1 MGLIQLGKDA
11 LNSAGQAVERGL
23 GGLFNAAGTS
33 IGSVFADQWK
43 EYFYCDSIPE
53 DTLLMKA
60 QKRTNSKSANK
71 KGSDNIISNG
81 SIVAVNEGQC
91 MIIVDQGKV
100 VELCAEPGEFQ
111 WDASTEPS
119 LFAGKLGTS
128 ILDTFKT
135 MGKRFTFGGDTAK
148 DQRVYFFNLKEI
160 PNNRFGTPNP
170 IPFRIVVNEQM
181 GFKLTVDVRMNGTY
195 SYRIV
200 DPIKFYTV
208 VSGNVDYDYKRDRI
222 DATLKAELMT
232 ALQPAMAEVSAKH
245 ISYDQIPAYA
255 DDFAA
260 ILNAQMK
267 DQWGKR
273 GIEVFSMNIS
283 TPSIPEEQRKKLAEL
298 EDNVILMNPNMG
310 AARLI
315 GAQGTLMANQGEA
328 MKTAAGNESGAVHGF
343 MGMGMVNGMGMGMG
357 GVPNNPA
364 QVGVTAANL
373 YQMGQQPQYQQPAP
387 APVSAPATTAAA
399 AGGWTC
405 SCGNT
410 CTDMFCPKC
419 GSKKPEQPAGGFC
432 TKCGNQ
438 VTPDAMFCA
447 KCGNKLK

>member
-11 LNSAGQAVERGL
+11 LNSATQAVENSV
-23 GGLFNAAGTS
+23 GGIFGTIGTS
-33 IGSVFADQWK
+33 VGSVLADQWK
-43 EYFYCDSIPE
+43 EYFYCDSIDE
-53 DTLLMKA
+53 DVLVVKG
-60 QKRTNSKSANK
+60 QKRISSKSSNK

-119 LFAGKLGTS
+119 LFAGKLGKS

-135 MGKRFTFGGDTAK
+135 MGKRFAFGGDTAK

-170 IPFRIVVNEQM
+170 IPFRIVVNEQL
-181 GFKLTVDVRMNGTY
+181 GAKLTVDVRMNGTY

-200 DPIKFYTV
+200 DPIKFYSV
-208 VSGNVDYDYKRDRI
+208 VSGNVEYDYKRDRI

-245 ISYDQIPAYA
+245 ISYDQLPAYA

-260 ILNAQMK
+260 ILNEQMK
-267 DQWGKR
+267 NQWGKR
-273 GIEVFSMNIS
+273 GIEVFSMSIS
-283 TPSIPEEQRKKLAEL
+283 TPSISDEQRKKLQEL
-298 EDNVILMNPNMG
+298 EDNAILMNPNMA
-310 AARLI
+310 AARLVT
-315 GAQGTLMANQGEA
+315 AQGEA
-328 MKTAAGNESGAVHGF
+328 MKTAAGNDAGAMTGF
-343 MGMGMVNGMGMGMG
+343 LGMGMAMNQGGM
-357 GVPNNPA
+357 NA
-364 QVGVTAANL
+364 SQL
-373 YQMGQQPQYQQPAP
+373 YQMGQAPQFQPVAPAP
-387 APVSAPATTAAA
+387 APAPAPAAPA
-399 AGGWTC
+399 DGWTC
-405 SCGNT
+405 QCGNV
-410 CTDMFCPKC
+410 CADMFCPKC
-419 GSKKPEQPAGGFC
+419 GSKKPEQPAETFC
-432 TKCGNQ
+432 SKCGNK
-438 VTPDAMFCA
+438 VDADAMFCS

>member
-11 LNSAGQAVERGL
+11 LNSASQSVEKGL
-23 GGLFNAAGTS
+23 GGIFGAAGTA
-33 IGSVFADQWK
+33 IGGVFADQWR
-43 EYFYCDSIPE
+43 EYFYCDSLSE
-53 DTLLMKA
+53 GTLVTKA
-60 QKRTNSKSANK
+60 QKRTSSKSANK

-81 SIVAVNEGQC
+81 SIIAVNEGQC

-100 VELCAEPGEFQ
+100 VEICAEPGEFQ

-119 LFAGKLGTS
+119 LFAGKLGSS
-128 ILDTFKT
+128 IVESFKT
-135 MGKRFTFGGDTAK
+135 MGKRFSFGGDTAK

-170 IPFRIVVNEQM
+170 IPFRIVVNEEL

-208 VSGNVDYDYKRDRI
+208 VSGNVEQEYTRDRI

-232 ALQPAMAEVSAKH
+232 ALQPAMAEVSAKR
-245 ISYDQIPAYA
+245 ISYDQLPAYS

-260 ILNAQMK
+260 ILNVQMK
-267 DQWGKR
+267 EQWGKR

-315 GAQGTLMANQGEA
+315 GAQGTLMTNQGEA
-328 MKTAAGNESGAVHGF
+328 MKTAAANEAGAAHGA
-343 MGMGMVNGMGMGMG
+343 MNMHLIGGMG
-357 GVPNNPA
+357 GIMGGMNGQAAA
-364 QVGVTAANL
+364 QAAGL
-373 YQMGQQPQYQQPAP
+373 YQMGQAPQYQVP
-387 APVSAPATTAAA
+387 APVAPAAPAAA
-399 AGGWTC
+399 PAGGWTC
-405 SCGNT
+405 SCGNV
-410 CTDMFCPKC
+410 CQDMFCAKC

-432 TKCGNQ
+432 SKCGNK
-438 VTPDAMFCA
+438 VDAGAMFCS
-447 KCGNKLK
+447 KCGNKLQ

>member
-1 MGLIQLGKDA
+1 MGLSKVTDA
-11 LNSAGQAVERGL
+11 AKEGI
-23 GGLFNAAGTS
+23 GGIFGAAGNA

-53 DTLLMKA
+53 RTLLTKG
-60 QKRTNSKSANK
+60 QKRTNSRSANR

-81 SIVAVNEGQC
+81 SIIAVNEGQC
-91 MIIVDQGKV
+91 MIIVEQGKV
-100 VELCAEPGEFQ
+100 VEICAEPGEFVY
-111 WDASTEPS
+111 DASTEPS
-119 LFAGKLGTS
+119 LFAGSLGKS

-160 PNNRFGTPNP
+160 PDNRFGTPNP
-170 IPFRIVVNEQM
+170 IPFRIVVNEQL

-208 VSGNVDYDYKRDRI
+208 VSGNVEEDYTRDRI

-260 ILNAQMK
+260 ILNEQMK

-283 TPSIPEEQRKKLAEL
+283 TPSIPEEQRKKLSEL

-315 GAQGTLMANQGEA
+315 TAQGEA
-328 MKTAAGNESGAVHGF
+328 MKTAAGNEAGAMTGF
-343 MGMGMVNGMGMGMG
+343 LGMGMAMNQGGGMNAG
-357 GVPNNPA
+357 
-364 QVGVTAANL
+364 QL
-373 YQMGQQPQYQQPAP
+373 YQMGQQPQYQTPVQPA
-387 APVSAPATTAAA
+387 APAAPA

-405 SCGNT
+405 QCGNV
-410 CTDMFCPKC
+410 CQDMFCSKC

-432 TKCGNQ
+432 TKCGAPAA
-438 VTPDAMFCA
+438 PDAMFCA

>member
-1 MGLIQLGKDA
+1 MGLIQLGKNA
-11 LNSAGQAVERGL
+11 LNSAGQSIEKGL
-23 GGLFNAAGTS
+23 GGIFGAAGAS

-43 EYFYCDSIPE
+43 EYFYCDSIEE
-53 DTLLMKA
+53 DTLVVKA
-60 QKRTNSKSANK
+60 KKRVNSKSSNQ

-81 SIVAVNEGQC
+81 SIIAVNEGQC

-128 ILDTFKT
+128 ILETFKT

-170 IPFRIVVNEQM
+170 IPFRIVVNEEL

-208 VSGNVDYDYKRDRI
+208 VSGNVENDYTRDRI
-222 DATLKAELMT
+222 DATLKSELMT
-232 ALQPAMAEVSAKH
+232 ALQPAMAEVSAKR
-245 ISYDQIPAYA
+245 ISYDQLPAYA

-260 ILNAQMK
+260 ILNIQMK
-267 DQWGKR
+267 EQWGKR

-283 TPSIPEEQRKKLAEL
+283 TPSIPDEQRKKLSEL

-310 AARLI
+310 AARMV
-315 GAQGTLMANQGEA
+315 ASQGRA
-328 MKTAAGNESGAVHGF
+328 METAAGNDAGAFQGF
-343 MGMGMVNGMGMGMG
+343 LGMGMAMNQGGM
-357 GVPNNPA
+357 NA
-364 QVGVTAANL
+364 SQL
-373 YQMGQQPQYQQPAP
+373 YQMGQAPQYQPIAP
-387 APVSAPATTAAA
+387 APVAPVTPA

-405 SCGNT
+405 QCGNV
-410 CTDMFCPKC
+410 CQDMFCSKC
-419 GSKKPEQPAGGFC
+419 GSKKPEQPVGGFC

-438 VTPDAMFCA
+438 VDAGAMFCS
-447 KCGNKLK
+447 KCGNKLQ

>member
-11 LNSAGQAVERGL
+11 LQSAGQSVEKGL
-23 GGLFNAAGTS
+23 GGIFGAAGTS
-33 IGSVFADQWK
+33 IGSVFADQWR
-43 EYFYCDSIPE
+43 EYFYCDSIDE
-53 DTLLMKA
+53 DTLVVKA
-60 QKRTNSKSANK
+60 KKRINSKSSNQ

-81 SIVAVNEGQC
+81 SIIAVNEGQC

-119 LFAGKLGTS
+119 LFAGKLGSS
-128 ILDTFKT
+128 ILETFKT

-170 IPFRIVVNEQM
+170 IPFRIVVNEEL

-208 VSGNVDYDYKRDRI
+208 VSGNVENEYTRDRI

-232 ALQPAMAEVSAKH
+232 ALQPAMAEVSAKK
-245 ISYDQIPAYA
+245 ISYDQLPAYS

-260 ILNAQMK
+260 ILNVQMK
-267 DQWGKR
+267 EQWGKR

-310 AARLI
+310 AARI
-315 GAQGTLMANQGEA
+315 ITSQGRA
-328 MKTAAGNESGAVHGF
+328 METAAGNDAGAFQGF
-343 MGMGMVNGMGMGMG
+343 LGMGMAMNQGGMNAG
-357 GVPNNPA
+357 
-364 QVGVTAANL
+364 QL
-373 YQMGQQPQYQQPAP
+373 YQMGQAPQYQTPVAP
-387 APVSAPATTAAA
+387 AAPAVTPVS
-399 AGGWTC
+399 GGWTC
-405 SCGNT
+405 QCGNA
-410 CTDMFCPKC
+410 CQDMFCSKC

-432 TKCGNQ
+432 SKCGNKTD
-438 VTPDAMFCA
+438 VGAMFCS
-447 KCGNKLK
+447 KCGNKLQ

>member
-11 LNSAGQAVERGL
+11 LNSAGQAVEKGL
-23 GGLFNAAGTS
+23 GGIFGAAGTS
-33 IGSVFADQWK
+33 IGSVFADQWR

-119 LFAGKLGTS
+119 LFAGKLGSS

-170 IPFRIVVNEQM
+170 IPFRIVVNEQL

-315 GAQGTLMANQGEA
+315 GAQGTMMTAQGEA
-328 MKTAAGNESGAVHGF
+328 MKAAAANEAGAAHGA
-343 MGMGMVNGMGMGMG
+343 MNMHLIGGMG
-357 GVPNNPA
+357 GMMGGMNGQAAA
-364 QVGVTAANL
+364 QAANL
-373 YQMGQQPQYQQPAP
+373 YQMGQAPQYQATAPVAP
-387 APVSAPATTAAA
+387 AAPAATPAS
-399 AGGWTC
+399 GWTC
-405 SCGNT
+405 QCGNV
-410 CTDMFCPKC
+410 CQDMFCPKC

>member
-11 LNSAGQAVERGL
+11 LNSAGQAVENGL
-23 GGLFNAAGTS
+23 GGIFGAAGTA
-33 IGSVFADQWK
+33 IGSVFADQWR
-43 EYFYCDSIPE
+43 EYFYCDSIDE
-53 DTLLMKA
+53 DTLVVKA
-60 QKRTNSKSANK
+60 KKRTNSKSANK

-100 VELCAEPGEFQ
+100 VEVCAEPGEFQ

-128 ILDTFKT
+128 IVESFKT

-160 PNNRFGTPNP
+160 PDNRFGTPQP
-170 IPFRIVVNEQM
+170 IPFRIVVSEEL
-181 GFKLTVDVRMNGTY
+181 GFKITVDVRMNGTY

-208 VSGNVDYDYKRDRI
+208 VSGNVEDDYTRDRI
-222 DATLKAELMT
+222 DATLKSELLT
-232 ALQPAMAEVSAKH
+232 ALQPAMAEVSAKR
-245 ISYDQIPAYA
+245 ISYDQLPAYA

-260 ILNAQMK
+260 ILNVQMK

-283 TPSIPEEQRKKLAEL
+283 TPSIPPEQRAKLQEL

-315 GAQGTLMANQGEA
+315 GAQGALMTNQGEA
-328 MKTAAGNESGAVHGF
+328 MKAAAANEAGAQHGAVNMHLIG
-343 MGMGMVNGMGMGMG
+343 GMG
-357 GVPNNPA
+357 GMMGGMGAMGA
-364 QVGVTAANL
+364 QAGAQAAQL
-373 YQMGQQPQYQQPAP
+373 YQMGQAPQYQAP
-387 APVSAPATTAAA
+387 APVAPAAPAAAA

-405 SCGNT
+405 QCGNV
-410 CTDMFCPKC
+410 CQDMFCSKC
-419 GSKKPEQPAGGFC
+419 GSKKPEQAAGGFC
-432 TKCGNQ
+432 TKCGNKY
-438 VTPDAMFCA
+438 DAGAMFCS
-447 KCGNKLK
+447 KCGNKLQ